1 MGAVSSRAR
10 ESWRR
15 WRAKVWIFLGGDVE
29 RHPGPGQEAQAAAR
43 RCALRIVRE
52 QYDDMWAGLRRAYS
66 ASMVRIEEQALLEGE
81 QRWEAHLEG
90 EQLWAAGL
98 RDELRRI
105 VNIRAG
111 LPSRRAWRT
120 IETAEVARLAGQQE
134 AEEEE
139 DRQRA
144 LDQEQTLEQVW
155 SEYADEELG
164 AVGAAGEQNAG
175 QRRATTRKSRG
186 GRPGRRRRR
195 KRRAARRPWTLS
207 NKDRNRRRRAEHGNG
222 RSVGCGAECEEARRA
237 EVEVEELLLDPPQTR
252 PEVEGAQAPRGALPR
267 DELGC
272 SSGGGEQVEARAE
285 AARAD
290 RRRPRRTICSIIAPR
305 VWT

>member
-1 MGAVSSRAR
+1 MAWEARGAEARQEWRREKSRCSDLLTARLAGGRRSRKASGGSRPEAGGDRPRLTRGQGSLRMGAVSSRAR

-52 QYDDMWAGLRRAYS
+52 QYDDMWAGLRRAYG
-66 ASMVRIEEQALLEGE
+66 ASMVRIEEHAILEGE
-81 QRWEAHLEG
+81 QRWESHLEG

-139 DRQRA
+139 QR
-144 LDQEQTLEQVW
+144 E
-155 SEYADEELG
+155 
-164 AVGAAGEQNAG
+164 
-175 QRRATTRKSRG
+175 
-186 GRPGRRRRR
+186 
-195 KRRAARRPWTLS
+195 
-207 NKDRNRRRRAEHGNG
+207 
-222 RSVGCGAECEEARRA
+222 
-237 EVEVEELLLDPPQTR
+237 
-252 PEVEGAQAPRGALPR
+252 
-267 DELGC
+267 
-272 SSGGGEQVEARAE
+272 
-285 AARAD
+285 
-290 RRRPRRTICSIIAPR
+290 RRRPGAQQRHDRLAARQPLPVVASKEVSWDEWRIDR
-305 VWT
+305 